1 MKFEIE
7 LIEGGR
13 CIIPME
19 GNTGLIV
26 ADDDLGATLR
36 GIQDAVVLEKPKAP
50 AAKKTR
56 SRRTRAQIAEDKAKV
71 EAPAE
76 GGQG

>member
-26 ADDDLGATLR
+26 VDDDLGAALR
-36 GIQDAVVLEKPKAP
+36 GIKGNAKPEKRKYPKGTRKRRKAETP
-50 AAKKTR
+50 AG
-56 SRRTRAQIAEDKAKV
+56 
-71 EAPAE
+71 EATA
-76 GGQG
+76 

>member
-1 MKFEIE
+1 MRFEIE

-26 ADDDLGATLR
+26 TDDDLGATLR
-36 GIQDAVVLEKPKAP
+36 GIKGNAKP
-50 AAKKTR
+50 KKTR
-56 SRRTRAQIAEDKAKV
+56 KPRTRKALGKGIEK
-71 EAPAE
+71 EATA
-76 GGQG
+76 

>member
-19 GNTGLIV
+19 GQTGLIV
-26 ADDDLGATLR
+26 PDDDLGATLR
-36 GIQDAVVLEKPKAP
+36 GIVKPKA
-50 AAKKTR
+50 AAVKKVR
-56 SRRTRAQIAEDKAKV
+56 KPRGPNKAKV
-71 EAPAE
+71 TPEQE
-76 GGQG
+76 V